1 MQKIVQK
8 EISHS
13 FVSVKPSDIVIGSVL
28 DFDCYIKRYNG
39 YVVIVEK
46 GTEITQHLYEKI
58 SQHQQIYIHRLEQ
71 EKYRQYAAEHHIQ
84 ISDASIENNIMARD
98 LLEKIMES
106 TEPPEKKIADI
117 YLYAY
122 TIMNKFFASECKE
135 LDLKEVDVYIQT
147 LIKVVSA
154 HSYKLEQFVLIMPD
168 EFHNCSHSV
177 NVSILSTLLAKEL
190 NMTQHQLY
198 AISLAALLHDIGNCA
213 IQQDV
218 LKKSATLTLDEFEL
232 VQTHVKY
239 SVMIAKSF
247 GINDSKIL
255 TAIKSHHEKLDGSGY
270 PERLEGN
277 QIPVMA
283 QIIAVC
289 DIFDALTTDRSYRKK
304 YSSFDALMLMKTTM
318 HKQLN
323 SRFIKHLIRIL
334 H

>member
-1 MQKIVQK
+1 
-8 EISHS
+8 
-13 FVSVKPSDIVIGSVL
+13 
-28 DFDCYIKRYNG
+28 
-39 YVVIVEK
+39 
-46 GTEITQHLYEKI
+46 
-58 SQHQQIYIHRLEQ
+58 
-71 EKYRQYAAEHHIQ
+71 
-84 ISDASIENNIMARD
+84 
-98 LLEKIMES
+98 
-106 TEPPEKKIADI
+106 
-117 YLYAY
+117 
-122 TIMNKFFASECKE
+122 
-135 LDLKEVDVYIQT
+135 
-147 LIKVVSA
+147 
-154 HSYKLEQFVLIMPD
+154 
-168 EFHNCSHSV
+168 
-177 NVSILSTLLAKEL
+177 LAKEL

-218 LKKSATLTLDEFEL
+218 LKKSTTLTLDEFEL